1 MEGEAFTRA
10 AFGGVANTS
19 RGRCLA
25 ALPVRLT
32 RNEAVYRAPIH
43 GCGSS
48 AAHGILGAMATH
60 SEAAARMTPE
70 ERRIVAST
78 GVAHGLNH
86 AVELVYGAVLIV
98 VALEFGVTVAA
109 LGVLGAASSLA
120 YAFAALPAGAMA
132 DRLGSQRTVALSMGG
147 AGVAALLAAV
157 APNVWVLGAALVL
170 MGILGGLYHP
180 AGLSLITR
188 GVRSRARA
196 LGIHG
201 AGGNLGTALAP
212 LIAAG
217 IAGAWNWRGAFL
229 VFAVLSLTV
238 SFLAFRSAPNSAG
251 KSNSERPRPR
261 LRAQSLLVPLA
272 LMFVINACFGFIF
285 RGLTLFLPLHLGE
298 NLGFDVFGF
307 EPVVIGGAAATLAL
321 LFGVAGQYAGGEI
334 GERFRRER
342 LLVPAA
348 ALTIPP
354 LLVMGFGDGWV
365 LLIGSSAFVFF
376 NFLAQ
381 PTAVAMIS
389 DYAAE
394 RLQGRAYALTSL
406 TGFGIGALAGVGGG
420 LLADGPG
427 VQWVFVMMAGVALL
441 TVVCAIAIN
450 VYLLTRGDTPEGLTP
465 V

>member
-1 MEGEAFTRA
+1 
-10 AFGGVANTS
+10 
-19 RGRCLA
+19 
-25 ALPVRLT
+25 
-32 RNEAVYRAPIH
+32 
-43 GCGSS
+43 
-48 AAHGILGAMATH
+48 MATH
-60 SEAAARMTPE
+60 SVTAGRMTPE

-86 AVELVYGAVLIV
+86 AVDLVYGTVLAVIL
-98 VALEFGVTVAA
+98 LEFGTTEV
-109 LGVLGAASSLA
+109 VLGALATASWLA
-120 YAFAALPAGAMA
+120 YAFAAVPAGEMA

-147 AGVAALLAAV
+147 AGVAALLAAA
-157 APNVWVLGAALVL
+157 APNVMVLGVALVL
-170 MGILGGLYHP
+170 IGVLGGLYHP

-212 LIAAG
+212 ALTAAV
-217 IAGAWNWRGAFL
+217 AGAWSWRGAFI

-238 SFLAFRSAPNSAG
+238 SIAAFRSSPDGEAATRD
-251 KSNSERPRPR
+251 RPRPR

-272 LMFVINACFGFIF
+272 LMFVINACFGFVF

-307 EPVVIGGAAATLAL
+307 EPVVIGGAAATIAL

-348 ALTIPP
+348 ALTVPP
-354 LLVMGFGDGWV
+354 LIVMGFWDGWG
-365 LLIGSSAFVFF
+365 LLIGTSAFVFF

-381 PTAVAMIS
+381 PTAVAMVS

-394 RLQGRAYALTSL
+394 RLQGRVYGLTSL
-406 TGFGIGALAGVGGG
+406 TGFGVGAFAGLGGG

-427 VQWVFVMMAGVALL
+427 VQWVFVMLAGAAVL
-441 TVVCAIAIN
+441 TVVCAVAIN
-450 VYLLTRGDTPEGLTP
+450 VYVLARGDSPEGLSP
-465 V
+465 L

>member
-1 MEGEAFTRA
+1 
-10 AFGGVANTS
+10 
-19 RGRCLA
+19 
-25 ALPVRLT
+25 
-32 RNEAVYRAPIH
+32 
-43 GCGSS
+43 
-48 AAHGILGAMATH
+48 MATY
-60 SEAAARMTPE
+60 SEAAGRMTPE

-132 DRLGSQRTVALSMGG
+132 DRVGSQRTVALSMGG

-201 AGGNLGTALAP
+201 AGGNMGTALAP
-212 LIAAG
+212 LIAAA

-229 VFAVLSLTV
+229 VFAVLSLAV
-238 SFLAFRSAPNSAG
+238 SIAAFRSAPDGAG
-251 KSNSERPRPR
+251 ESNSEHPRPR

-365 LLIGSSAFVFF
+365 LLISSSAFVFF

-394 RLQGRAYALTSL
+394 RLQGRAYAFTSL
-406 TGFGIGALAGVGGG
+406 TGFGVGAFAGVGGG

-441 TVVCAIAIN
+441 TVVCALAIN
-450 VYLLTRGDTPEGLTP
+450 VYLLTRGDTPEGLSP

>member
-1 MEGEAFTRA
+1 
-10 AFGGVANTS
+10 
-19 RGRCLA
+19 
-25 ALPVRLT
+25 
-32 RNEAVYRAPIH
+32 
-43 GCGSS
+43 
-48 AAHGILGAMATH
+48 MAT
-60 SEAAARMTPE
+60 ATDTIGRMTPE

-86 AVELVYGAVLIV
+86 AVDLVYGTVLAVILI
-98 VALEFGVTVAA
+98 EFGTTEV
-109 LGVLGAASSLA
+109 VLGALATVSWLA
-120 YAFAALPAGAMA
+120 YAFTAVPAGEMA

-147 AGVAALLAAV
+147 AGVAALVAAA
-157 APNVWVLGAALVL
+157 APNVWVLGIALVL
-170 MGILGGLYHP
+170 IGILGGLYHP

-212 LIAAG
+212 LLTAAV
-217 IAGAWNWRGAFL
+217 AGAWSWRGAFI
-229 VFAVLSLTV
+229 VFAVLSIAV
-238 SFLAFRSAPNSAG
+238 SITAFRSPPDDVGGNSQ
-251 KSNSERPRPR
+251 RPRPR

-272 LMFVINACFGFIF
+272 LMFVINGCFGFVF
-285 RGLTLFLPLHLGE
+285 RGLTLFLPLHLGK

-307 EPVVIGGAAATLAL
+307 EPVVIGGAAATVAL
-321 LFGVAGQYAGGEI
+321 LFGVAGQYAGGEM

-348 ALTIPP
+348 ALTVPP
-354 LLVMGFGDGWV
+354 LIVMGLWDGWL
-365 LLIGSSAFVFF
+365 LLIGASAFIFF

-394 RLQGRAYALTSL
+394 RLQGRMYGLTSF
-406 TGFGIGALAGVGGG
+406 TGFGIGAFAGLGGG
-420 LLADGPG
+420 FLAEGPG
-427 VQWVFVMMAGVALL
+427 VAWVFVMLAGVAAL
-441 TVVCAIAIN
+441 TVVCAVAIN
-450 VYLLTRGDTPEGLTP
+450 VYLLARSDTPEGLSA

>member
-1 MEGEAFTRA
+1 
-10 AFGGVANTS
+10 
-19 RGRCLA
+19 
-25 ALPVRLT
+25 
-32 RNEAVYRAPIH
+32 
-43 GCGSS
+43 
-48 AAHGILGAMATH
+48 MATY
-60 SEAAARMTPE
+60 SEATARMTPE

-212 LIAAG
+212 LVAAA

-238 SFLAFRSAPNSAG
+238 SIAAFRSPPDDAEAG
-251 KSNSERPRPR
+251 RERPRPR
-261 LRAQSLLVPLA
+261 LRAQTLLVPLV

-307 EPVVIGGAAATLAL
+307 EPVVIGGAAATITL

-354 LLVMGFGDGWV
+354 LLVMAFMDGWA

-406 TGFGIGALAGVGGG
+406 TGFGFGAFAGVGGG

-427 VQWVFVMMAGVALL
+427 VEWVFVMMAGVALV

-450 VYLLTRGDTPEGLTP
+450 VYLLARGDTPEGLSP

>member
-1 MEGEAFTRA
+1 
-10 AFGGVANTS
+10 
-19 RGRCLA
+19 
-25 ALPVRLT
+25 
-32 RNEAVYRAPIH
+32 
-43 GCGSS
+43 
-48 AAHGILGAMATH
+48 MATH
-60 SEAAARMTPE
+60 TEAADRMTPE

-86 AVELVYGAVLIV
+86 SIDLVYGAVLAVI
-98 VALEFGVTVAA
+98 LIEFGTTNA
-109 LGVLGAASSLA
+109 VLGALATVSWLA
-120 YAFAALPAGAMA
+120 YAFTAIPAGEMA

-147 AGVAALLAAV
+147 AGVAALMAAA
-157 APNVWVLGAALVL
+157 APNVWVLGAGLVL
-170 MGILGGLYHP
+170 IGILGGLYHP

-196 LGIHG
+196 LGVHG

-212 LIAAG
+212 VIAAF
-217 IAGAWNWRGAFL
+217 IAGAWSWRAAFV
-229 VFAVLSLTV
+229 VFAVLSIAV
-238 SFLAFRSAPNSAG
+238 SITAFRSPPDDVGGS
-251 KSNSERPRPR
+251 SERPRPR

-272 LMFVINACFGFIF
+272 LMFVINACFGFVF

-298 NLGFDVFGF
+298 NLGFDVLGF
-307 EPVVIGGAAATLAL
+307 EPVVIGGAAATIAL
-321 LFGVAGQYAGGEI
+321 LFGVLGQYAGGEL

-348 ALTIPP
+348 ALTVPP
-354 LLVMGFGDGWV
+354 LLVMGLWEGW
-365 LLIGSSAFVFF
+365 LLLVGASAFVFF

-394 RLQGRAYALTSL
+394 RLQGRMYGLTSFS
-406 TGFGIGALAGVGGG
+406 GFGIGAFAGIGGG

-427 VQWVFVMMAGVALL
+427 VAWVFVMLAVVAAL
-441 TVVCAIAIN
+441 TVICAIAIN
-450 VYLLTRGDTPEGLTP
+450 VYLLARGDTPEGLSP

>member
-1 MEGEAFTRA
+1 
-10 AFGGVANTS
+10 
-19 RGRCLA
+19 
-25 ALPVRLT
+25 
-32 RNEAVYRAPIH
+32 
-43 GCGSS
+43 
-48 AAHGILGAMATH
+48 MAT
-60 SEAAARMTPE
+60 ATDTIGRMTPE

-86 AVELVYGAVLIV
+86 AVDLVYGTVLAVILI
-98 VALEFGVTVAA
+98 EFGTTEV
-109 LGVLGAASSLA
+109 VLGALATVSWLA
-120 YAFAALPAGAMA
+120 YAFAAVPAGEMA

-147 AGVAALLAAV
+147 AGVAALLAAFS
-157 APNVWVLGAALVL
+157 PNVWVLGAALVL
-170 MGILGGLYHP
+170 IGILGGLYHP

-212 LIAAG
+212 VLTAAV
-217 IAGAWNWRGAFL
+217 AGAWNWRGAFV
-229 VFAVLSLTV
+229 VFAVLSIAV
-238 SFLAFRSAPNSAG
+238 SIAAFRSPPDDTEG
-251 KSNSERPRPR
+251 RSERSRPR

-298 NLGFDVFGF
+298 NLGFDVLGF
-307 EPVVIGGAAATLAL
+307 EPVVIGGAAATIAL

-348 ALTIPP
+348 ALTVPP
-354 LLVMGFGDGWV
+354 LIVMGFWDGWL
-365 LLIGSSAFVFF
+365 LLIGASAFVFF

-394 RLQGRAYALTSL
+394 RLQGRVYGLTSL
-406 TGFGIGALAGVGGG
+406 TGFGVGAFAGLGGG
-420 LLADGPG
+420 FLADGPG
-427 VQWVFVMMAGVALL
+427 VAWVFVMMAGVALL
-441 TVVCAIAIN
+441 TVLCAVAIN
-450 VYLLTRGDTPEGLTP
+450 VYVLTRGDTPEGISP

>member
-1 MEGEAFTRA
+1 M
-10 AFGGVANTS
+10 
-19 RGRCLA
+19 
-25 ALPVRLT
+25 
-32 RNEAVYRAPIH
+32 
-43 GCGSS
+43 
-48 AAHGILGAMATH
+48 GAYADTA
-60 SEAAARMTPE
+60 SGMTPE

-109 LGVLGAASSLA
+109 LGALGSASSLA

-132 DRLGSQRTVALSMGG
+132 DRLGSQRTVALSIGG
-147 AGVAALLAAV
+147 GGVAALLAAA
-157 APNVWVLGAALVL
+157 APNAGVLGAALVL
-170 MGILGGLYHP
+170 MGVLGGLYHP
-180 AGLSLITR
+180 AGLSLISR
-188 GVRSRARA
+188 SVRSRARA

-212 LIAAG
+212 LVAAG

-229 VFAVLSLTV
+229 VFAVLSLVV
-238 SFLAFRSAPNSAG
+238 SVTAFRTPRSGAQASAP
-251 KSNSERPRPR
+251 RPRPR
-261 LRAQSLLVPLA
+261 LRAESLLVPLA

-298 NLGFDVFGF
+298 HLGFDVFGF
-307 EPVVIGGAAATLAL
+307 EPVVIGGAAATIAL
-321 LFGVAGQYAGGEI
+321 LFGVAGQYAGGEV

-354 LLVMGFGDGWV
+354 LLVMAAWSGWA
-365 LLIGSSAFVFF
+365 LLIAASVFVFF
-376 NFLAQ
+376 NFMAQ

-394 RLQGRAYALTSL
+394 RMQGRVYGLTSL

-427 VQWVFVMMAGVALL
+427 VEWVFVMLAGVALL
-441 TVVCAIAIN
+441 TVLCALVIV
-450 VYLLTRGDTPEGLTP
+450 VYVQAHGDAPHAER

>member
-1 MEGEAFTRA
+1 
-10 AFGGVANTS
+10 
-19 RGRCLA
+19 
-25 ALPVRLT
+25 
-32 RNEAVYRAPIH
+32 
-43 GCGSS
+43 
-48 AAHGILGAMATH
+48 MAT
-60 SEAAARMTPE
+60 ATDTAGRMTPE

-98 VALEFGVTVAA
+98 VAVEFGVTVAA

-132 DRLGSQRTVALSMGG
+132 DRFGSQRTVALSMGG

-157 APNVWVLGAALVL
+157 ASNVWVLGAALVL

-212 LIAAG
+212 AAAAA

-229 VFAVLSLTV
+229 VFAVLSLAV
-238 SFLAFRSAPNSAG
+238 SIAAFRSAPDGAG
-251 KSNSERPRPR
+251 ESGSDRPRPR

-307 EPVVIGGAAATLAL
+307 KPVVIGGAAATIAL

-354 LLVMGFGDGWV
+354 LIVMAFWGGWV
-365 LLIGSSAFVFF
+365 LLIASSAFVFF

-427 VQWVFVMMAGVALL
+427 VQWVFVMMAGVALI
-441 TVVCAIAIN
+441 TVACALAIN
-450 VYLLTRGDTPEGLTP
+450 VYLLSRGDTPEGLSA

>member
-1 MEGEAFTRA
+1 
-10 AFGGVANTS
+10 
-19 RGRCLA
+19 
-25 ALPVRLT
+25 
-32 RNEAVYRAPIH
+32 
-43 GCGSS
+43 
-48 AAHGILGAMATH
+48 MAT
-60 SEAAARMTPE
+60 ATDTTGRMTPE

-212 LIAAG
+212 LMAAA

-238 SFLAFRSAPNSAG
+238 SIAAFRSPPDGTGESG
-251 KSNSERPRPR
+251 IERPRPR
-261 LRAQSLLVPLA
+261 LRAESLLVPLA

-285 RGLTLFLPLHLGE
+285 RGLTLFLPLHLSE
-298 NLGFDVFGF
+298 NLGFEVFGF
-307 EPVVIGGAAATLAL
+307 EPVVIGGAAATIAL

-354 LLVMGFGDGWV
+354 LLVMAGWGGWA

-427 VQWVFVMMAGVALL
+427 VQWVFVMLAGVALL
-441 TVVCAIAIN
+441 TVVCAVAIN
-450 VYLLTRGDTPEGLTP
+450 VYLLARGDTPEGLSA

>member
-1 MEGEAFTRA
+1 
-10 AFGGVANTS
+10 
-19 RGRCLA
+19 
-25 ALPVRLT
+25 
-32 RNEAVYRAPIH
+32 
-43 GCGSS
+43 
-48 AAHGILGAMATH
+48 MATH
-60 SEAAARMTPE
+60 TDTAGQMTPE

-86 AVELVYGAVLIV
+86 AVELVYGAVLV
-98 VALEFGVTVAA
+98 VVGLEFGVTVAA

-201 AGGNLGTALAP
+201 AGGNLGTAIAP
-212 LIAAG
+212 LLAAG
-217 IAGAWNWRGAFL
+217 IAGAWHWRGAFL
-229 VFAVLSLTV
+229 VFAVLSLAV
-238 SFLAFRSAPNSAG
+238 SIAAFRSSPDGDGEDQAA
-251 KSNSERPRPR
+251 RPRPR

-307 EPVVIGGAAATLAL
+307 EPVVIGGAAATIAL
-321 LFGVAGQYAGGEI
+321 LFGVAGQYAGGEL

-342 LLVPAA
+342 LLIPAA

-354 LLVMGFGDGWV
+354 LLVMGVWDGWA

-441 TVVCAIAIN
+441 TVVCALAIN
-450 VYLLTRGDTPEGLTP
+450 AYLLARGDTPEGLSA

>member
-1 MEGEAFTRA
+1 
-10 AFGGVANTS
+10 
-19 RGRCLA
+19 
-25 ALPVRLT
+25 
-32 RNEAVYRAPIH
+32 
-43 GCGSS
+43 
-48 AAHGILGAMATH
+48 MATYTESAGH
-60 SEAAARMTPE
+60 MTPE

-86 AVELVYGAVLIV
+86 SIDLVYGAVLAVI
-98 VALEFGVTVAA
+98 LIEFGTTNA
-109 LGVLGAASSLA
+109 VLGALATVSWLA
-120 YAFAALPAGAMA
+120 YAFTAIPAGEMA

-147 AGVAALLAAV
+147 AGVAALLAAFS
-157 APNVWVLGAALVL
+157 PNVWVLGAGLVL
-170 MGILGGLYHP
+170 IGILGGLYHP

-196 LGIHG
+196 LGVHG

-212 LIAAG
+212 VIAAF
-217 IAGAWNWRGAFL
+217 IAGAWSWRAAFV
-229 VFAVLSLTV
+229 VFAVLSIAV
-238 SFLAFRSAPNSAG
+238 SVTAFRSPPDDVGRS
-251 KSNSERPRPR
+251 SERPRPR
-261 LRAQSLLVPLA
+261 LRAQSLLVPLV
-272 LMFVINACFGFIF
+272 LMFVINGCFGFVF

-307 EPVVIGGAAATLAL
+307 EPVVIGGAAATVAL
-321 LFGVAGQYAGGEI
+321 LFGVAGQYAGGEL

-348 ALTIPP
+348 ALTVPP
-354 LLVMGFGDGWV
+354 LLVMGLWDGWL
-365 LLIGSSAFVFF
+365 LLIGASAFVFF

-394 RLQGRAYALTSL
+394 RLQGRMYGLTSF
-406 TGFGIGALAGVGGG
+406 TGFGIGAFAGIGGG

-427 VQWVFVMMAGVALL
+427 VGWVFVMLAGVAAL

-450 VYLLTRGDTPEGLTP
+450 VYLLTRGDTPEGLSA

>member
-1 MEGEAFTRA
+1 MTR
-10 AFGGVANTS
+10 
-19 RGRCLA
+19 
-25 ALPVRLT
+25 
-32 RNEAVYRAPIH
+32 
-43 GCGSS
+43 
-48 AAHGILGAMATH
+48 
-60 SEAAARMTPE
+60 E

-98 VALEFGVTVAA
+98 VAMEFGVTVAA
-109 LGVLGAASSLA
+109 LGLLGAATSLS

-132 DRLGSQRTVALSMGG
+132 DRFGSQRTVAVSIGG
-147 AGVAALLAAV
+147 AGVAALLAAA
-157 APNVWVLGAALVL
+157 APNVWVLGVALVL
-170 MGILGGLYHP
+170 MGTVGGLYHP
-180 AGLSLITR
+180 AGLSLIAR

-229 VFAVLSLTV
+229 VFAALSLVV
-238 SFLAFRSAPNSAG
+238 SVTAFRSPPDDAG
-251 KSNSERPRPR
+251 ESRSERPRPR

-285 RGLTLFLPLHLGE
+285 RGLTLFLPLHLSE

-307 EPVVIGGAAATLAL
+307 EPVVIGGAAATIAL
-321 LFGVAGQYAGGEI
+321 LFGVGGQYAGGEI

-354 LLVMGFGDGWV
+354 LLVMGVWDGWV
-365 LLIGSSAFVFF
+365 LLVGSAAFVFF

-394 RLQGRAYALTSL
+394 RLQGRVYALTSL
-406 TGFGIGALAGVGGG
+406 TGFGFGAFAGVGGG

-427 VQWVFVMMAGVALL
+427 VQWVFVMLAGVALL
-441 TVVCAIAIN
+441 TVACAIAIN
-450 VYLLTRGDTPEGLTP
+450 VYVLTRGEPEGLSP

>member
-1 MEGEAFTRA
+1 
-10 AFGGVANTS
+10 
-19 RGRCLA
+19 
-25 ALPVRLT
+25 
-32 RNEAVYRAPIH
+32 
-43 GCGSS
+43 
-48 AAHGILGAMATH
+48 
-60 SEAAARMTPE
+60 MTPE

-86 AVELVYGAVLIV
+86 AVDLVYGTVLAVILI
-98 VALEFGVTVAA
+98 EFATTEV
-109 LGVLGAASSLA
+109 VLGALATASWLA
-120 YAFAALPAGAMA
+120 YAFAAVPAGEMA
-132 DRLGSQRTVALSMGG
+132 DRFGSRRTVALSMGG
-147 AGVAALLAAV
+147 AGIAALLAAV
-157 APNVWVLGAALVL
+157 SPNVWVLGVALVL
-170 MGILGGLYHP
+170 MGVLGGLYHP

-212 LIAAG
+212 ALTAAV
-217 IAGAWNWRGAFL
+217 AGAWNWRAAFL
-229 VFAVLSLTV
+229 VFAVLSVAV
-238 SFLAFRSAPNSAG
+238 SITAFRSPPDGEGAV
-251 KSNSERPRPR
+251 SERSRPR
-261 LRAQSLLVPLA
+261 LRAQNLLAPLA
-272 LMFVINACFGFIF
+272 LMFVINACFGFVF

-307 EPVVIGGAAATLAL
+307 EPVVIGGAAATVAL

-348 ALTIPP
+348 ALTVPP
-354 LLVMGFGDGWV
+354 LVVMGLWDGWA
-365 LLIGSSAFVFF
+365 LLIGASAFVFF

-394 RLQGRAYALTSL
+394 RLQGRVYGLTSL
-406 TGFGIGALAGVGGG
+406 TGFGVGAFAGLGGG

-427 VQWVFVMMAGVALL
+427 VQWVFVMLAGAALL
-441 TVVCAIAIN
+441 TVVCALAIN
-450 VYLLTRGDTPEGLTP
+450 VYLLARGDAPEGLSS

>member
-1 MEGEAFTRA
+1 
-10 AFGGVANTS
+10 
-19 RGRCLA
+19 
-25 ALPVRLT
+25 
-32 RNEAVYRAPIH
+32 
-43 GCGSS
+43 
-48 AAHGILGAMATH
+48 MATFTDTAGH
-60 SEAAARMTPE
+60 MTPE

-109 LGVLGAASSLA
+109 LGALGAASSLA
-120 YAFAALPAGAMA
+120 YAFSALPAGAMA
-132 DRLGSQRTVALSMGG
+132 DRLGSQRIVALSMAG

-157 APNVWVLGAALVL
+157 SPGFWVLGAALVL

-180 AGLSLITR
+180 AGLSLISR

-201 AGGNLGTALAP
+201 AGGNMGTALAP

-229 VFAVLSLTV
+229 VFAALSLAV
-238 SFLAFRSAPNSAG
+238 SITAFRSQPDGEAPGAQ
-251 KSNSERPRPR
+251 RPRPR
-261 LRAQSLLVPLA
+261 LRAQTLLVPLV

-285 RGLTLFLPLHLGE
+285 RGLTLFLPLHLSD

-307 EPVVIGGAAATLAL
+307 EPVVVGGAAATIAL

-354 LLVMGFGDGWV
+354 LLVMAAGNGWV
-365 LLIGSSAFVFF
+365 LLIGASAFVFF
-376 NFLAQ
+376 NFMAQ

-394 RLQGRAYALTSL
+394 RLQGRMYGLTSF
-406 TGFGIGALAGVGGG
+406 TGFGVGAFAGVGGG

-427 VQWVFVMMAGVALL
+427 VEWVFVMLAGVALL

-450 VYLLTRGDTPEGLTP
+450 VYVLARRDIPEGLSP

>member
-1 MEGEAFTRA
+1 
-10 AFGGVANTS
+10 
-19 RGRCLA
+19 
-25 ALPVRLT
+25 
-32 RNEAVYRAPIH
+32 
-43 GCGSS
+43 
-48 AAHGILGAMATH
+48 MATY
-60 SEAAARMTPE
+60 SDTAGRMTPE

-86 AVELVYGAVLIV
+86 AVELVYGAVLV
-98 VALEFGVTVAA
+98 VVGMEFGVTVAA

-132 DRLGSQRTVALSMGG
+132 DRLSSQRTVALSMGG

-157 APNVWVLGAALVL
+157 SPNVWVLGAALVL

-212 LIAAG
+212 LIAAA

-238 SFLAFRSAPNSAG
+238 SIAAFRSPPDGAG
-251 KSNSERPRPR
+251 GNQAERPRPR
-261 LRAQSLLVPLA
+261 LRAQSLLAPLA

-307 EPVVIGGAAATLAL
+307 EPVVIGGAAATIAL

-354 LLVMGFGDGWV
+354 LLVMAFLDGWA

-406 TGFGIGALAGVGGG
+406 TGFGFGAFAGVGGG

-427 VQWVFVMMAGVALL
+427 VEWVFVMLAGVAMI
-441 TVVCAIAIN
+441 TVVCALVIN
-450 VYLLTRGDTPEGLTP
+450 VYLLARGDTPEGLSP

>member
-1 MEGEAFTRA
+1 
-10 AFGGVANTS
+10 
-19 RGRCLA
+19 
-25 ALPVRLT
+25 
-32 RNEAVYRAPIH
+32 
-43 GCGSS
+43 
-48 AAHGILGAMATH
+48 MAT
-60 SEAAARMTPE
+60 ATDTAGRMTPE

-147 AGVAALLAAV
+147 AGVAALLAAM

-212 LIAAG
+212 LIAAA
-217 IAGAWNWRGAFL
+217 IAGAWSWRGAFI
-229 VFAVLSLTV
+229 VFAVLSLSV
-238 SFLAFRSAPNSAG
+238 SIAAFRSPPDGEATRRD
-251 KSNSERPRPR
+251 RPRPR

-285 RGLTLFLPLHLGE
+285 RGLTLFLPLHLSE

-307 EPVVIGGAAATLAL
+307 EPVVIGGAAATIAL
-321 LFGVAGQYAGGEI
+321 LFGVAGQYAGGEL

-354 LLVMGFGDGWV
+354 LLVMAGWGGWA

-427 VQWVFVMMAGVALL
+427 VQWVFAMLAGVALL
-441 TVVCAIAIN
+441 TVVCALAIN
-450 VYLLTRGDTPEGLTP
+450 VYLLSRGDTPEGLSP

>member
-1 MEGEAFTRA
+1 
-10 AFGGVANTS
+10 
-19 RGRCLA
+19 
-25 ALPVRLT
+25 
-32 RNEAVYRAPIH
+32 
-43 GCGSS
+43 
-48 AAHGILGAMATH
+48 
-60 SEAAARMTPE
+60 MTPE

-86 AVELVYGAVLIV
+86 AVDLVYGTVLAVILI
-98 VALEFGVTVAA
+98 EFGTTEV
-109 LGVLGAASSLA
+109 VLGALATASWLA
-120 YAFAALPAGAMA
+120 YAFAAVPAGEMA

-157 APNVWVLGAALVL
+157 SPNVWVLGAALVL

-212 LIAAG
+212 VLTAAV
-217 IAGAWNWRGAFL
+217 AGAWSWRGAFV
-229 VFAVLSLTV
+229 VFAVLSIAV
-238 SFLAFRSAPNSAG
+238 SISAFRSPPDNAG
-251 KSNSERPRPR
+251 TGAERPRPR
-261 LRAQSLLVPLA
+261 LRAQSLLAPLA
-272 LMFVINACFGFIF
+272 LMFVINACFGFVF
-285 RGLTLFLPLHLGE
+285 RGLTLFLPLHMGE

-307 EPVVIGGAAATLAL
+307 EPVVIGGAAATIAL

-348 ALTIPP
+348 ALTVPP
-354 LLVMGFGDGWV
+354 LIVMGLWDGWL
-365 LLIGSSAFVFF
+365 LLIGASAFVFF

-394 RLQGRAYALTSL
+394 RLQGRVYGLTSL
-406 TGFGIGALAGVGGG
+406 TGFGFGAFAGIGGG

-427 VQWVFVMMAGVALL
+427 VGWVFVMLAGVAML
-441 TVVCAIAIN
+441 TVISALAIN
-450 VYLLTRGDTPEGLTP
+450 VYLLARGDTPEGLSA

>member
-1 MEGEAFTRA
+1 
-10 AFGGVANTS
+10 
-19 RGRCLA
+19 
-25 ALPVRLT
+25 
-32 RNEAVYRAPIH
+32 
-43 GCGSS
+43 
-48 AAHGILGAMATH
+48 MATYADTAGH
-60 SEAAARMTPE
+60 MTPE

-98 VALEFGVTVAA
+98 VAMEFGVTVAA
-109 LGVLGAASSLA
+109 LGALGAASSLA

-132 DRLGSQRTVALSMGG
+132 DRLGSQRTVALSIGG
-147 AGVAALLAAV
+147 GGVAALLAA
-157 APNVWVLGAALVL
+157 ASPNVGVLGAALVL

-180 AGLSLITR
+180 AGLSLISR

-212 LIAAG
+212 LIAAA

-229 VFAVLSLTV
+229 VFAVLSLIV
-238 SFLAFRSAPNSAG
+238 SVTAFRSPPDAG
-251 KSNSERPRPR
+251 DPAAQRPRPR
-261 LRAQSLLVPLA
+261 LRAQSLLVPLV

-307 EPVVIGGAAATLAL
+307 EPVVIGGAAATIAL

-342 LLVPAA
+342 LLVPAV

-354 LLVMGFGDGWV
+354 LLVMAAGDGWV
-365 LLIGSSAFVFF
+365 LLIGASAFVFF
-376 NFLAQ
+376 NFMAQ

-394 RLQGRAYALTSL
+394 RLQGRMYGLTSF
-406 TGFGIGALAGVGGG
+406 TGFGVGAFAGVGGG

-427 VQWVFVMMAGVALL
+427 VEWVFVMLAGVALL
-441 TVVCAIAIN
+441 TVVCALAIN
-450 VYLLTRGDTPEGLTP
+450 VYVLARGDVPEGLSP

>member
-1 MEGEAFTRA
+1 M
-10 AFGGVANTS
+10 
-19 RGRCLA
+19 
-25 ALPVRLT
+25 
-32 RNEAVYRAPIH
+32 
-43 GCGSS
+43 
-48 AAHGILGAMATH
+48 AAHPYIAD
-60 SEAAARMTPE
+60 RMTLE

-98 VALEFGVTVAA
+98 VALEFGVTVTA
-109 LGVLGAASSLA
+109 LGVLGSASSLA

-132 DRLGSQRTVALSMGG
+132 DRLGSQRTVALSIGG
-147 AGVAALLAAV
+147 AGVAALLAA
-157 APNVWVLGAALVL
+157 ASPNVEVLGAALVL
-170 MGILGGLYHP
+170 MGVLGGLYHP
-180 AGLSLITR
+180 AGLSLISR

-212 LIAAG
+212 LITAA

-229 VFAVLSLTV
+229 VFAVLSLVV
-238 SFLAFRSAPNSAG
+238 SVTAFRSPPDGGDSG
-251 KSNSERPRPR
+251 GSRPRPR

-285 RGLTLFLPLHLGE
+285 RGLTLFLPLHLAE
-298 NLGFDVFGF
+298 NLKFDVFGF
-307 EPVVIGGAAATLAL
+307 EPVVVGGAAATVAL

-354 LLVMGFGDGWV
+354 LLVMAGWDGWG
-365 LLIGSSAFVFF
+365 LLIGASAFVFF
-376 NFLAQ
+376 NFMAQ

-394 RLQGRAYALTSL
+394 RLQGRVYGLTSL
-406 TGFGIGALAGVGGG
+406 TGFGFGALAGVGGG

-427 VQWVFVMMAGVALL
+427 VEWVFVMLAGIALV
-441 TVVCAIAIN
+441 TVVSALAIN
-450 VYLLTRGDTPEGLTP
+450 VYVLARGDMPEGLSP

>member
-1 MEGEAFTRA
+1 
-10 AFGGVANTS
+10 
-19 RGRCLA
+19 
-25 ALPVRLT
+25 
-32 RNEAVYRAPIH
+32 
-43 GCGSS
+43 
-48 AAHGILGAMATH
+48 MATH
-60 SEAAARMTPE
+60 TEAADRMTPE

-86 AVELVYGAVLIV
+86 SIDLVYGAVLAV
-98 VALEFGVTVAA
+98 VLIEFGTTNA
-109 LGVLGAASSLA
+109 VLGALATVSWLA
-120 YAFAALPAGAMA
+120 YAFTAIPAGEMA

-147 AGVAALLAAV
+147 AGVAALMAAA
-157 APNVWVLGAALVL
+157 APNVWVLGAGLVL
-170 MGILGGLYHP
+170 IGILGGLYHP

-196 LGIHG
+196 LGVHG

-212 LIAAG
+212 VIAAF
-217 IAGAWNWRGAFL
+217 IAGAWSWRAAFV
-229 VFAVLSLTV
+229 VFAVLSIAV
-238 SFLAFRSAPNSAG
+238 SITASRSPPDDVGGS
-251 KSNSERPRPR
+251 SERPRPR

-272 LMFVINACFGFIF
+272 LMFVINACFGFVF

-298 NLGFDVFGF
+298 NLGFDVLGF
-307 EPVVIGGAAATLAL
+307 EPVVIGGAAATIAL
-321 LFGVAGQYAGGEI
+321 LFGVLGQYAGGEL

-348 ALTIPP
+348 ALTVPP
-354 LLVMGFGDGWV
+354 LLVMGLWEGWL
-365 LLIGSSAFVFF
+365 LLIGASAFVFF

-394 RLQGRAYALTSL
+394 RLQGRMYGLTSFS
-406 TGFGIGALAGVGGG
+406 GFGIGAFAGIGGG

-427 VQWVFVMMAGVALL
+427 VAWVFVMLAVVAAL
-441 TVVCAIAIN
+441 TVICALAIN
-450 VYLLTRGDTPEGLTP
+450 VYLLARGDTPEGLSP